1 MNYNN
6 IPETMKQNALWCNWK
21 CSGQGKSPHNPATGY
36 HAKSNDPSTF
46 SDFQTAYAAY
56 QKGGYDGLGI
66 GIFGNFGA
74 IDIDHCIADGK
85 LSDMAE
91 DIIGQMGSYTE
102 ISPSGEGIRIIFTIE
117 GFFYDKEQYYI
128 NNQKKGLEVYIAGA
142 TKKFVTITGNKFN
155 DNPVVDGT
163 STLPMVLDK
172 YMRRDSVQAGPSQ
185 ANAIVPIDI
194 ESCLDIGLKK
204 DETLK
209 KYWYGKGTLKSE
221 SENDCAL
228 MGRLMYWCNNDID
241 SAIKAFRSSPYAR
254 QKDEEHKKKMDRPDY
269 LPNLAKAVR
278 ADRTAAQNHEQRGH
292 SPQAKRKDS
301 QGLNVI
307 SAQEL
312 QKADLPPTKY
322 LVEDFLPEG
331 TSLLAAAP
339 KSGKSWFV
347 LLLGLKIATGEMFL
361 QRQTTQVGVLYLSFE
376 DTIKRLQS
384 RINQLLS
391 NAPAPL
397 WFYISTMRTTLEDG
411 LLGQIEEHTKQHPE
425 TKLII
430 IDTFQKIR
438 APIQRGERWYDHDY
452 REAGAVKE
460 FMDKKSLS
468 VLFVHHTAKTKDKE
482 DPFNEIGG
490 TNGISGAVDTMF
502 VMKKKPSQPKLA
514 TLYLTGRDVAQD
526 ELVIHMDENTCQW
539 ELVGDADELA
549 EREKLLE
556 YQSSPIVKTIR
567 KLVNTSPENR
577 WSGVAKKLLQEGER
591 IFKIPIAPS
600 CQQLGKE
607 LVKLRDLLQEQDSI
621 VYSATSNGN
630 AGNVHHFFLD
640 KRSFGESGDNA
651 EHCH

>member
-1 MNYNN
+1 M
-6 IPETMKQNALWCNWK
+6 
-21 CSGQGKSPHNPATGY
+21 
-36 HAKSNDPSTF
+36 
-46 SDFQTAYAAY
+46 
-56 QKGGYDGLGI
+56 
-66 GIFGNFGA
+66 
-74 IDIDHCIADGK
+74 
-85 LSDMAE
+85 
-91 DIIGQMGSYTE
+91 
-102 ISPSGEGIRIIFTIE
+102 
-117 GFFYDKEQYYI
+117 
-128 NNQKKGLEVYIAGA
+128 
-142 TKKFVTITGNKFN
+142 
-155 DNPVVDGT
+155 
-163 STLPMVLDK
+163 
-172 YMRRDSVQAGPSQ
+172 
-185 ANAIVPIDI
+185 
-194 ESCLDIGLKK
+194 
-204 DETLK
+204 
-209 KYWYGKGTLKSE
+209 
-221 SENDCAL
+221 
-228 MGRLMYWCNNDID
+228 
-241 SAIKAFRSSPYAR
+241 
-254 QKDEEHKKKMDRPDY
+254 
-269 LPNLAKAVR
+269 
-278 ADRTAAQNHEQRGH
+278 
-292 SPQAKRKDS
+292 
-301 QGLNVI
+301 
-307 SAQEL
+307 
-312 QKADLPPTKY
+312 
-322 LVEDFLPEG
+322 
-331 TSLLAAAP
+331 
-339 KSGKSWFV
+339 
-347 LLLGLKIATGEMFL
+347 
-361 QRQTTQVGVLYLSFE
+361 
-376 DTIKRLQS
+376 
-384 RINQLLS
+384 S

-567 KLVNTSPENR
+567 ELVNTSPENR